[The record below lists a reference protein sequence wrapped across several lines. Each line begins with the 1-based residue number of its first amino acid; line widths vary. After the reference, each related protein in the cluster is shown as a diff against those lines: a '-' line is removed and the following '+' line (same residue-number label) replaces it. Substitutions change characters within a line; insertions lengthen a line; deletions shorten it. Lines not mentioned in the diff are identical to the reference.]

1 MKTRQQ
7 DKPYREGVNAIILDK
22 DNNFLIIQKNIYQE
36 NEWNFPGGGRE
47 EGETLEQNLF
57 RELKEELN
65 TDSHDFEIIGI
76 SVRKTKYDFPPEMAS
91 KLHGRKYRGQ
101 SFEQVALR
109 FIGDKKKLVFSPKEF
124 RAHKWVKAGE
134 LVNHLVFHNQY
145 QDYKRIIDELLPGI
159 I

>member
-1 MKTRQQ
+1 MKT
-7 DKPYREGVNAIILDK
+7 KPKNKPFREGVNAIIIDR
-22 DNNFLIIQKNIYQE
+22 DNKFLLVQKKIYKE

-65 TDSHDFEIIGI
+65 ANPHDFEIIEI
-76 SVRKTKYDFPPEMAS
+76 SSHRTKYDYPPEMAS
-91 KLHGRKYRGQ
+91 KLHGGKYRGQ
-101 SFEQVALR
+101 YFEKVALR
-109 FIGDKKKLVFSPKEF
+109 FIGDKKKLVFSPKEI

-134 LVNHLVFHNQY
+134 LVNHLVFPHQY
-145 QDYKRIIDELLPGI
+145 RDYKRIIDELLPGI